1 MNQKSMQAI
10 ISSQIRRMVGLMVG
24 YAKEEYSL
32 EFLKKVLS
40 GQSLSHDDILTL
52 HRPYATFSMPPQGLF
67 LKNVELDTESKNFLK
82 DVLITM

>member
-24 YAKEEYSL
+24 YAKDEYSL
-32 EFLKKVLS
+32 EFLKKLLS
-40 GQSLSHDDILTL
+40 GQSLSNNDVLTL

-67 LKNVELDTESKNFLK
+67 LKNVELDKESKNF
-82 DVLITM
+82 